1 MINQTIDQQY
11 FIQKTRRIRTQ
22 VSAVLTKWGLLPRF
36 NRWRLTQ
43 DPNTGMMVLFGIL
56 NTRYIASHTS
66 IPFSDYFDPR
76 LLHDLANELQVQ
88 VVSCNS
94 DGLRYAFILD
104 RGQLSRLPTHIDF
117 PFIDD
122 GKLKVRV
129 VYGTTPPS
137 APVPP
142 PDVAIADDQ
151 ALVRQGVGA
160 LLKVFDD
167 IKLRKDAAALLSSA
181 QSLPDIVVIN
191 EDEFNKRVAE
201 HEANRQRDKLIKKL
215 SDEKIG

>member
-1 MINQTIDQQY
+1 M
-11 FIQKTRRIRTQ
+11 
-22 VSAVLTKWGLLPRF
+22 
-36 NRWRLTQ
+36 
-43 DPNTGMMVLFGIL
+43 
-56 NTRYIASHTS
+56 
-66 IPFSDYFDPR
+66 
-76 LLHDLANELQVQ
+76 
-88 VVSCNS
+88 
-94 DGLRYAFILD
+94 
-104 RGQLSRLPTHIDF
+104 
-117 PFIDD
+117 
-122 GKLKVRV
+122 
-129 VYGTTPPS
+129 
-137 APVPP
+137 
-142 PDVAIADDQ
+142 AIADDQ